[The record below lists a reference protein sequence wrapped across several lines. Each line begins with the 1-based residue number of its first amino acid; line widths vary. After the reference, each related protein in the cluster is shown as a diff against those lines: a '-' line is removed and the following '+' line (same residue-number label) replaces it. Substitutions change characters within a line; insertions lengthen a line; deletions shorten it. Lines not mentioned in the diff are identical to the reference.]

1 MEKRWADP
9 AGCVAPT
16 QASGHP
22 PMLPPIVKQAIED
35 PLGQRPK
42 FGDKSITHVIPD
54 PLVTL
59 TPAQY

>member
-1 MEKRWADP
+1 
-9 AGCVAPT
+9 
-16 QASGHP
+16 
-22 PMLPPIVKQAIED
+22 MLPPIVKQAIEE